1 MIIMFAKI
9 SIDSDARHNH
19 MQVSLKGQEFKV
31 KLSVSVFA
39 FTVLCLF
46 TLLVVYQLKKDCFVW

>member
-31 KLSVSVFA
+31 KLSVSFLHALYSV
-39 FTVLCLF
+39 CLH
-46 TLLVVYQLKKDCFVW
+46 C